1 MEENKYPSIKFTKE
15 AWERILPI
23 VREWGC
29 KIYNYDAS
37 SSDTRIVSNFGNERA
52 DSLIIG
58 TTGNESVGKGRYLVD
73 TEDEFLSVV
82 AKLAGKVYSS
92 SKSSAS
98 SIVLKRTNKVTLDFN
113 V

>member
-23 VREWGC
+23 IRKWGC
-29 KIYNYDAS
+29 LINNYTPS
-37 SSDTRIVSNFGNERA
+37 SYDTRIVSNHGNPWTDE
-52 DSLIIG
+52 LIIG
-58 TTGNESVGKGRYLVD
+58 TTSNEEVGKGRYLVD

-92 SKSSAS
+92 STG
-98 SIVLKRTNKVTLDFN
+98 SIVLKKTNKVTLNFN